1 MTLQTQKQD
10 IKKEIHKLEMMLT
23 HATMMGDTKN
33 QKEFE
38 NKIFWLKSTL
48 THIE

>member
-1 MTLQTQKQD
+1 METQKHD
-10 IKKEIHKLEMMLT
+10 IQKQIHQLEMMLH
-23 HATMMGDTKN
+23 HATIMGDTEN
-33 QKEFE
+33 QKAFE

>member
-10 IKKEIHKLEMMLT
+10 IQKQIKNLEVMLS

>member
-1 MTLQTQKQD
+1 MTTQADD

-33 QKEFE
+33 QKQFE
-38 NKIFWLKSTL
+38 NKIMDLRSTL
-48 THIE
+48 YNIQ